1 MVVTLGTALAVSG
14 AVVALGTAGV
24 STALGVKAA
33 GVAGAGTVAEKTENF
48 KNALI
53 LQALPQTQT
62 VYAFITSLLIF
73 MGAGLLGGGAK
84 DLTVYQ
90 GLVMLGAGLIVA
102 ITSLSAIMQGLI
114 AAAGIISCAKNPDA
128 FAPSLVFGGQ
138 SETPA
143 IFGFITALIL
153 LVVGLGVLG

>member
-1 MVVTLGTALAVSG
+1 MIEIGTIFAIAG
-14 AVVALGTAGV
+14 AVIALGTAGL

-33 GVAGAGTVAEKTENF
+33 GIAAAGAVAENKENF
-48 KNALI
+48 KSGLV

-62 VYAFITSLLIF
+62 IYAFITALLIF
-73 MGAGLLGGGAK
+73 MGAGLLGADK
-84 DLTVYQ
+84 TITIYQ
-90 GLVMLGAGLIVA
+90 GLAMLGAGLIVA
-102 ITSLSAIMQGLI
+102 MTSLSAIMQGII
-114 AAAGIISCAKNPDA
+114 AAAGIVATAKNPDA
-128 FAPSLVFGGQ
+128 FVPGMIFAGQ